1 MEETAALSEVHK
13 RVLCI
18 LGRGLELWVQIRCLS
33 KNTKKTL
40 ALFFLSLFPFY
51 FLFLCRLIDLLLP
64 LLTIATKVTSGR
76 KVKVKQQNKNF
87 ISFMT
92 RAVFH
97 CMYRLYNLPV
107 QEHEFR

>member
-40 ALFFLSLFPFY
+40 ALFSLSL
-51 FLFLCRLIDLLLP
+51 LFLISLP
-64 LLTIATKVTSGR
+64 PHRSTFTFAHYSHKGDIWER
-76 KVKVKQQNKNF
+76 K
-87 ISFMT
+87 
-92 RAVFH
+92 
-97 CMYRLYNLPV
+97 
-107 QEHEFR
+107 